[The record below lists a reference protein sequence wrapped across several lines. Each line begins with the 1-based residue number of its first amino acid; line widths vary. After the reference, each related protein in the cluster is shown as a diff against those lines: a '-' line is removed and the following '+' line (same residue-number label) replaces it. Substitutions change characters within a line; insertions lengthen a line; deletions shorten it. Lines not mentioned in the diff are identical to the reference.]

1 MELNSLIQPHQL
13 IVIQGCSGSSEVIS
27 TLIAESALRAPVHVL
42 DGGNRFA
49 AYQIMRLIRKRT
61 IHMER
66 AAERIHL
73 QRAFTCYQ
81 MLSLLEETPS
91 EKTPCILLDLLTTFY
106 DENIPTYEA
115 RRVLENCLTH
125 LERLALTRPV
135 VLTLTHAR
143 HAERA
148 EFTERILEST
158 DHILRFEEPVSAVM
172 QPTLF

>member
-1 MELNSLIQPHQL
+1 MELIPYPQSNQL
-13 IVIQGCSGSSEVIS
+13 IVIQGCTGSSEVIS

-61 IHMER
+61 LHMER
-66 AAERIHL
+66 TAERIHL

-81 MLSLLEETPS
+81 MLGLLEETPS
-91 EKTPCILLDLLTTFY
+91 GKTPCILLDLLTTFY

-115 RRVLENCLTH
+115 RRVLEICLTH

-135 VLTLTHAR
+135 VLTLMHAR
-143 HAERA
+143 SAERA

-158 DHILRFEEPVSAVM
+158 DHILQFEDPASTVM